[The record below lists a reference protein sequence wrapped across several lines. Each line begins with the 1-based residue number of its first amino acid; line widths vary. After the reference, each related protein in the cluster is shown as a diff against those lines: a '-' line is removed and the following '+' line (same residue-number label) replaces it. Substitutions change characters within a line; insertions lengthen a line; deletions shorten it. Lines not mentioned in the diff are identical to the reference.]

1 MAETDQEL
9 RILEAIEQNP
19 DVTQASL
26 AVQLGVAVGSVNWY
40 LKRLINKGYVKVTHL
55 QRRKLHYFLTPS
67 GLALKFQLTRSYMNV
82 SLRVYRELRAAARAA
97 LAEVQARGFRE
108 VCVEGEDE
116 AAEILRLTCLEQGIA
131 AQPKAMPG
139 STAAG
144 APVLRSNG
152 RGFVVEWP
160 ETAGGDGVSE
170 W

>member
-1 MAETDQEL
+1 MSETDQEL

-40 LKRLINKGYVKVTHL
+40 LKRLIGKGYVKVTHL

-67 GLALKFQLTRSYMNV
+67 GLALKFQLTRSYMDV
-82 SLRVYRELRAAARAA
+82 SLRVYRELREAARAV
-97 LAEVQARGFRE
+97 LAEVQQHGYTR
-108 VCVEGEDE
+108 VCVEGQDE
-116 AAEILRLTCLEQGIA
+116 AIEILRLTCLEQGIA
-131 AQPKAMPG
+131 AEPE
-139 STAAG
+139 AAD

-152 RGFVVEWP
+152 RGFLVEWP
-160 ETAGGDGVSE
+160 EGVT